1 MKSMH
6 IRFSSPLE
14 GRIVGEEV
22 FDGTPYQN
30 EGMII
35 GAHTMARL
43 YENNPRLSAF
53 LQQEE
58 EDLTQYVPEE
68 LQKFI
73 LKITVGD
80 YGVLNSKLCLIHHVW
95 LSTEVD
101 DVAPEQMMDEIEE
114 YILGQ
119 LSDGWGEGVEQC
131 EWMSETVQWS
141 QPYYDEDCLGFEN
154 EECFGE
160 VSYFVEPWKPGLEL
174 EEIDR
179 EEEDLEVEF
188 QEVARYDRTKFEG
201 FVRTI
206 YLVTSST
213 QRNYLCLGVD
223 TKEVEKLSMWHNL
236 IEKPAII
243 ALDKDVE
250 SGVTHVCSK
259 FIATEIQT
267 PVGVKYRLFQNGEET
282 ILTDLNYVI
291 ATMLTT

>member
-1 MKSMH
+1 MKSTH

-22 FDGTPYQN
+22 FEGTPYQN

-35 GAHTMARL
+35 GADTMARM
-43 YENNPRLSAF
+43 YERYPHLSAF
-53 LQQEE
+53 LQEEE

-101 DVAPEQMMDEIEE
+101 NVAPEQMMDEIEE

-119 LSDGWGEGVEQC
+119 LSDGWGEGVEQR
-131 EWMSETVQWS
+131 EWMSETVRWNH
-141 QPYYDEDCLGFEN
+141 PYYDEDCLEFQD
-154 EECFGE
+154 EEYRGE
-160 VSYFVEPWKPGLEL
+160 VSYFVEPWKQGLEL

-188 QEVARYDRTKFEG
+188 QEVARYDRTNFEG

-213 QRNYLCLGVD
+213 QRNHLCRGVD
-223 TKEVEKLSMWHNL
+223 TEEVEKLSMWHDP
-236 IEKPAII
+236 IETPTII

-250 SGVTHVCSK
+250 SGVTRVCSK

-267 PVGVKYRLFQNGEET
+267 PVGVKYLLFQNGKESM
-282 ILTDLNYVI
+282 LTDLNYVI
-291 ATMLTT
+291 ATMLTA